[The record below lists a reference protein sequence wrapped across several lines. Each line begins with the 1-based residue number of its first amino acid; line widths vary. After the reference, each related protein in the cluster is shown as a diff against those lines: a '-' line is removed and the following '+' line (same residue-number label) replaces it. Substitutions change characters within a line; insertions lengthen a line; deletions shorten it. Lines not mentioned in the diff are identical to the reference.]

1 MSIYQGISR
10 TYRPQTFAAILGQAP
25 IVTTLKNALL
35 QKKTAQAYLFCGTRG
50 TGKTTLARVLAKALN
65 CSHLSEDGEPCN
77 QCSSCVEISQGRHLN
92 VLEIDGA
99 SNRGIDDIRQLN
111 ESVAYAPAT
120 QGCKVFII
128 DEAHMLTKE
137 AFNALLKTL
146 EEPPP
151 NVKFFLATTEA
162 HKIPLTIV
170 SRCQKFDLQRIP
182 SSLLTQKLSKILE
195 ELSVSYEEE
204 ALYALTSLADGS
216 MRVAESLLDQ
226 VLCFSKETITEKT
239 IALCLGTLPSEA
251 FFALDAAFLSGDTRF
266 AFTFAHEIFSSGKD
280 LIYFFDCLLD
290 HYRTLFSTKSQI
302 HLEKIPP
309 VLLEKYTLSSSY
321 YTDEQLLYIL
331 DYLINWHDKIHKSPF
346 KRVTLEMVLLHIL
359 RSKHRISASDLVL
372 RLEQLT
378 DSPVEQSPSP
388 IIPKP
393 EVAIKAPSQEVVIP
407 KQEATPPKPPLPPT
421 AEIPPP
427 PPKEPLPK
435 EEPSH
440 QGISSTHYDTLT
452 RFAAVELE
460 GTLSSD

>member
-10 TYRPQTFAAILGQAP
+10 VYRPQTFAAILGQSP
-25 IVTTLKNALL
+25 IVTTLKNALK

-65 CSHLSEDGEPCN
+65 CSHISEDGEPCN
-77 QCSSCVEISQGRHLN
+77 TCSSCLEITQGRNLN

-99 SNRGIDDIRQLN
+99 SNRGIDDIRKLS

-151 NVKFFLATTEA
+151 NVKFFLATTES

-182 SSLLTQKLSKILE
+182 AELLTQKLSDILH
-195 ELSVSYEEE
+195 ELNVSYEEE

-226 VLCFSKETITEKT
+226 VLCFSKELITEKT
-239 IALCLGTLPSEA
+239 IASCLGTLPFES
-251 FFALDAAFLSGDTRF
+251 FLALDLAFKGENLPF

-280 LIYFFDCLLD
+280 LIHFFDSLLD
-290 HYRTLFSTKSQI
+290 HYRMLFSIKSKVC
-302 HLEKIPP
+302 LEKIPST
-309 VLLEKYTLSSSY
+309 LQEKYTLSASY
-321 YTDEQLLYIL
+321 YTEEQLLYIL
-331 DYLINWHDKIHKSPF
+331 DYLIEWHDRVHKSPF
-346 KRVTLEMVLLHIL
+346 KRVTLEMILLHIL
-359 RSKHRISASDLVL
+359 RSKHRVSASDLIL
-372 RLEQLT
+372 RLEQLQ
-378 DSPVEQSPSP
+378 EEPSLAL
-388 IIPKP
+388 I
-393 EVAIKAPSQEVVIP
+393 
-407 KQEATPPKPPLPPT
+407 KQEAPPPEKPPAQPQAIELPPVT
-421 AEIPPP
+421 QQPPQEIKPPVSP
-427 PPKEPLPK
+427 
-435 EEPSH
+435 
-440 QGISSTHYDTLT
+440 TYYDTFT
-452 RFAAVELE
+452 RFATVELE
-460 GTLSSD
+460 GTLSVE